1 MALPIPFRRR
11 SKLATAAEA
20 ARRVAVARAGF
31 ALFETSLKRRLPVP
45 RRKQRKLTPA
55 RAAIAG
61 GTVAAIAG
69 LVRSRRSGGGDGGG
83 GSSVY
88 GGPPPVTPSTP
99 APGPSNVDV
108 PGPPA
113 NPATPIPAPDTS
125 VVGGVGIDEE
135 AEVTAAAAE
144 AAAIGG
150 VDPAYS
156 PSVIGEELDPAEIPL
171 AEAGGG
177 VSEGQEQAEGDL
189 EDLVTTN
196 IGPGGGMTDS
206 ERLIE
211 ETIERQSNPQDGETI
226 DPAAPPRGE
235 ER

>member
-11 SKLATAAEA
+11 SKLATVTKA
-20 ARRVAVARAGF
+20 ARRAAVARAGF
-31 ALFETSLKRRLPVP
+31 ALFETSLSRKLPLP
-45 RRKQRKLTPA
+45 RRRRERKITPA

-83 GSSVY
+83 GSGVPS
-88 GGPPPVTPSTP
+88 GGFPPSTP
-99 APGPSNVDV
+99 APAPPPAPSNVDV

-113 NPATPIPAPDTS
+113 NPATPIPAPDAS
-125 VVGGVGIDEE
+125 VIAGVGIDEE

-144 AAAIGG
+144 AANIGG
-150 VDPAYS
+150 LDPAYA
-156 PSVIGEELDPAEIPL
+156 PSALDEEIGEAEIPL

-189 EDLVTTN
+189 ADLVTTD
-196 IGPGGGMTDS
+196 IGPGAGVTDN

-211 ETIERQSNPQDGETI
+211 ETIERQSNPQDGETV
-226 DPAAPPRGE
+226 
-235 ER
+235 